1 MRDEAVSGGK
11 RWVCSVTKVTFT
23 EDHLHAL
30 GSLGWAGTRDMLLLL
45 DPHLQV
51 TSDFY
56 CSANPYSIQLYD
68 GTVCDLI
75 SSGKNGKAASGAISH
90 KYIDINI
97 LQVKNSAKFSK

>member
-1 MRDEAVSGGK
+1 MGRDQ
-11 RWVCSVTKVTFT
+11 R
-23 EDHLHAL
+23 HAAAPRP
-30 GSLGWAGTRDMLLLL
+30 S
-45 DPHLQV
+45 PPSP
-51 TSDFY
+51 SDFY

-75 SSGKNGKAASGAISH
+75 SRGKNGKAASGAISH